1 MDGGAWQL
9 MWMVEMNRLEMRRWT
24 VALMAGGGIAAAAPA
39 GAEVVYVSDSLAPL
53 LAAVPDATMRMQ
65 LCARK
70 DVDGSCLDGRTSNKA
85 RRLAPSAPPD
95 DPLPTDPLDLG
106 NLPPVITHS
115 PPVIDELPKVGDEEP
130 LLPVVAQP
138 TSIAVP
144 EPGSLS
150 LGALGALMLVTVM
163 QRMRSNANRQ
173 SR

>member
-1 MDGGAWQL
+1 
-9 MWMVEMNRLEMRRWT
+9 MWMVEMKRLEVRRWM
-24 VALMAGGGIAAAAPA
+24 VALLAGGGIAATAPA
-39 GAEVVYVSDSLAPL
+39 DAEVVYVSDSLAPL

-95 DPLPTDPLDLG
+95 DPLPTNPPDLG
-106 NLPPVITHS
+106 NLPPVITLS
-115 PPVIDELPKVGDEEP
+115 PPVIDELPPVGEKEP

-150 LGALGALMLVTVM
+150 LSALGALMLVTVI
-163 QRMRSNANRQ
+163 QRTRSRANRQ